1 MTRESVAH
9 IQDQV
14 MRAIRAGDTIDIY
27 ALAKALQQHC
37 PDMGAEQIADL
48 IAQSVVDG
56 GGNAVWN
63 KGKA

>member
-9 IQDQV
+9 IQEQV
-14 MRAIRAGDTIDIY
+14 MRALRAGDTIDIY
-27 ALAKALQQHC
+27 ALAKAQQHC
-37 PDMGAEQIADL
+37 PDMSAEQIADI